1 MSLTPMDEPKGDHT
15 GALPEVEDDPGL
27 VQRFRLRARGFLRSL
42 PGGNR
47 LLSWGDDRGGDRP
60 QSRVHID
67 GLADRAVEP
76 PECPRIGD
84 LPRRDR
90 PFTYPTRNHSE
101 RNRVDL
107 VCVEM
112 DDRLTVS
119 LPENPDATLTSDT
132 WERVEP

>member
-1 MSLTPMDEPKGDHT
+1 M
-15 GALPEVEDDPGL
+15 
-27 VQRFRLRARGFLRSL
+27 RRL
-42 PGGNR
+42 PGADR
-47 LLSWGDDRGGDRP
+47 LLSVGDDRGGDRP

-76 PECPRIGD
+76 PECPRVGD
-84 LPRRDR
+84 FPERDR

-101 RNRVDL
+101 RNQVDL
-107 VCVEM
+107 VCVETG
-112 DDRLTVS
+112 DRLTVS